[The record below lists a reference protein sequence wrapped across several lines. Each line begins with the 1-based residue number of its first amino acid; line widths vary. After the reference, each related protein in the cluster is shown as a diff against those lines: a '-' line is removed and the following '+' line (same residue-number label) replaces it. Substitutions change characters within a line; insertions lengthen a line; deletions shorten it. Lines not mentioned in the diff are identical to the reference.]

1 MLTLAD
7 VDAELEEQQLHW
19 TREGDALVTTVKLHD
34 FAAAL
39 AFVNAVGAA
48 AEAANH
54 HPDID
59 IRWNTVRLALT
70 THDSGGITLLDLAL
84 AGVVDRLRPDVRD
97 DDEARREP
105 RPLGSSSA
113 ARRPRPGPAPH
124 RAPRRRRRPSRTR
137 SRRWSSSCSI
147 CAGSAENTSSMFS
160 IVSRPSGYFAMSLAR
175 SRSMAAPL
183 SA

>member
-1 MLTLAD
+1 MREPVLTQPD
-7 VDAELEEQQLHW
+7 VDTQLEEQHLRW
-19 TREGDALVTTVKLHD
+19 TREGDVLATTVKLHD

-84 AGVVDRLRPDVRD
+84 AGVVDRLRPDVRE
-97 DDEARREP
+97 DE
-105 RPLGSSSA
+105 GSES
-113 ARRPRPGPAPH
+113 
-124 RAPRRRRRPSRTR
+124 
-137 SRRWSSSCSI
+137 
-147 CAGSAENTSSMFS
+147 
-160 IVSRPSGYFAMSLAR
+160 
-175 SRSMAAPL
+175 
-183 SA
+183 